1 MVYILKANFDE
12 KDEQGEFINVQLP
25 RAQGDLDLGKISLE
39 PKYLEQIKLCPD
51 KLKDLTT
58 MSHVLR
64 NGGQW
69 ITDLNVI
76 QDKLEGNYIPNDNEC
91 GPNPLMEFE
100 PVRRVEEQDALAN
113 NKD

>member
-1 MVYILKANFDE
+1 MKTNFNETDE
-12 KDEQGEFINVQLP
+12 EGSFVNVQLP
-25 RAQGDLDLGKISLE
+25 KAKGDLNLGLISLE
-39 PKYLEQIKLCPD
+39 PKYSEQIKLCPD
-51 KLKDLTT
+51 KLKDLKA
-58 MSHVLR
+58 MRHYLR

-69 ITDLNVI
+69 ITELGEI

-113 NKD
+113 NID